1 MSELVLHIIIVS
13 VVGYFLG
20 AISFAVIVAKS
31 KGVDIFKEGSG
42 NPGATNVKRVL
53 GSKAGNT
60 VFVLDALK
68 GVVAA
73 GWPFWILNDI
83 QLGVVGLLA
92 AIIGHSFSVF
102 LKFRGGKGVAT
113 TMGGLLALMPQV
125 LLVGVLVWVVIFY
138 STKVV
143 ALASILFALSLP
155 VSACL
160 LHGTSDPR
168 FTLAVVLGLL
178 IVLRH
183 RSNISRLLSGIE
195 NSFKK

>member
-1 MSELVLHIIIVS
+1 
-13 VVGYFLG
+13 
-20 AISFAVIVAKS
+20 
-31 KGVDIFKEGSG
+31 
-42 NPGATNVKRVL
+42 
-53 GSKAGNT
+53 
-60 VFVLDALK
+60 
-68 GVVAA
+68 
-73 GWPFWILNDI
+73 
-83 QLGVVGLLA
+83 
-92 AIIGHSFSVF
+92 
-102 LKFRGGKGVAT
+102 
-113 TMGGLLALMPQV
+113 MGGLLALMPQV